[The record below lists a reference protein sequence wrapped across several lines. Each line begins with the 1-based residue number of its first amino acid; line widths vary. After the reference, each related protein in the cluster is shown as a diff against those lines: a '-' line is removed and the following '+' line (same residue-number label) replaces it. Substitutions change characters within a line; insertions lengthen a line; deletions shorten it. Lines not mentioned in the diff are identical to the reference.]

1 MRILQIN
8 TLDQTGGAEKVALGL
23 HQAYLDLGHD
33 ARLLVKRK
41 STATPQVVETDPYL
55 KASPWSPACR
65 QLERLVRRLPKFRG
79 QGRLVAAL
87 RLIARPQR
95 WLDYRQG
102 LEDFNYPDSHFILA
116 DHGWRPDVIQP
127 HNLHGEYF
135 DLRALPVLSHRVPV
149 VWTLHDAWALTGHC
163 AHFAGI
169 GCERWRFGCGG
180 CPDLSLHPPVR
191 RDNTARNWER
201 KRSIYHRSCLAVAT
215 PSRWLLDLVEG
226 SLLHPWQKK
235 VIPNG
240 VDLNLFRLGDRR
252 LARQNLGL
260 PLDAFICLSI
270 GAGGAR
276 QNSYKDFPAVARAT
290 KRVLAQHQSTDLL
303 FIFIGGNSEES
314 AEPRIKHAGYIEDEH
329 LLATYYQAANVL
341 VHGAKVETSPLV
353 ILEAMACGIP
363 TIASNVGGIS
373 ELIKEGETG
382 FLVPSGDSAI
392 LAERLAIL
400 MNNVELGNSL
410 GKNASSVARNFSIDN
425 QAKRYLQWFHEL
437 CHDQSL
443 STELPENS

>member
-23 HQAYLDLGHD
+23 HRAYLALGHD
-33 ARLLVKRK
+33 VRLLVKSKR
-41 STATPQVVETDPYL
+41 TATPQVVETDPYQN
-55 KASPWSPACR
+55 ASPWSPACR
-65 QLERLVRRLPKFRG
+65 KLERLVRRFPKFRG
-79 QGRLVAAL
+79 QGRLVNTL

-116 DHGWRPDVIQP
+116 DHGWRPDIIQL

-135 DLRALPVLSHRVPV
+135 DLRALPPLSHRVPV

-169 GCERWRFGCGG
+169 GCERWRCGCGA
-180 CPDLSLHPPVR
+180 CPDLSLHPPLR

-201 KRSIYHRSCLAVAT
+201 KRGIYQSSRVSVAT
-215 PSRWLLDLVEG
+215 PSRWLMDLVEG
-226 SLLHPWQKK
+226 SILRHWQRK

-240 VDLNLFRLGDRR
+240 VDLNLFRPGDRR
-252 LARQNLGL
+252 LARKTLGL

-270 GAGGAR
+270 GADGASP
-276 QNSYKDFPAVARAT
+276 NSYKDFPTVAQAA
-290 KRVLAQHQSTDLL
+290 KFVLKQHQSTDLL
-303 FIFIGGNSEES
+303 FIYIGGNTGES
-314 AEPRIKHAGYIEDEH
+314 AEPRIKHGGYIKDEN

-341 VHGAKVETSPLV
+341 VHGAKVESSPLV
-353 ILEAMACGIP
+353 ILEAMASGLP
-363 TIASNVGGIS
+363 TIASDVGGIP

-382 FLVPSGDSAI
+382 FLVPPGDSATMSERISI
-392 LAERLAIL
+392 LINHA
-400 MNNVELGNSL
+400 ELGNSL
-410 GKNASSVARNFSIDN
+410 GKNAFSVARRLSIEN
-425 QAKRYLQWFHEL
+425 QAKSYLQWFHEL
-437 CHDQSL
+437 RHDQSL
-443 STELPENS
+443 IGRTG